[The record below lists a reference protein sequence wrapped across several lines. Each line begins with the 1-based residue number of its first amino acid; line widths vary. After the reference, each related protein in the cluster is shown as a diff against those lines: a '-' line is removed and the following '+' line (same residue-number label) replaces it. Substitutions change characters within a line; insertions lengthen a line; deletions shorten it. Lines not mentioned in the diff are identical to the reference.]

1 MDSFLK
7 ETAQTLL
14 QSKGDLKGVKV
25 ILPNRRAGLFF
36 IKYLSHLVDRPLWMP
51 EVITI
56 EDLFYQLA
64 EKRPADKLTLIYE
77 LYRVFQAL
85 TDRQE
90 SFDRFFFWGEMI
102 LKDFNDL
109 DQFMV
114 NPEKLFTNLKE
125 QKVLE
130 SDWSFL
136 SPEQVKLIREFWASF
151 EGRDRAHQ
159 EKFLRFWD
167 MLYPLYTGFNAS
179 LESLGLAY
187 GGKIYRDVATDLE
200 ALTPMEEQLVFVGFN
215 AFTTTE
221 EKLIKYLV
229 THFGAKIFW
238 DLDTYYLD
246 RPEQEAGLFFRQY
259 RKDPILG
266 PTFPEHIPNHLQQHK
281 AKINTYNVPLKINQ
295 ANLVAGL
302 LEQVKGDEDWE
313 ETVVILPEE
322 QLLFPL
328 LNVLPDK
335 INRVNV
341 TMGYPVRQTPVYTFL
356 EAVLE
361 LQRYSKMED
370 GELQFYHKPVK
381 DLLSN
386 VFLTEIAPEFTQQV
400 YDDLLRTNAIYF
412 PAKDLRK
419 GGEVFSLVFQLYTA
433 ETIMEQLL
441 ELIRTLAAPL
451 EEKSMERTYLYQC
464 FKQMNRLKEVFDKEI
479 KEEVSVGF
487 FTKLFRQVF
496 AESRLPFQG
505 EPLEGIQLMGVLET
519 RNLDFKRV
527 IICSMNEGSF
537 PPSKSMDSLVPF
549 NLRQAFGMP
558 VQEQNDAIY
567 AYTFYRLLHRAE
579 EVHLI
584 YSTAGSQGQV
594 GEKSRYIHQLQIEME
609 HSGIQKEDT
618 LVHVPVNLTKAN
630 PILIQKSPSILRVL
644 QRYTDSPGDGQ
655 TATSFSPSALNMYL
669 DCRLKFFLTY
679 IAAVEVPDEVQE
691 AVDPAI
697 FGNLVHQSLEN
708 LYTGFIARKG
718 RNWVEASDIEGLMD
732 YISPAVEKAIRTQY
746 FLDED
751 AGLKLTGQLTIARD
765 VLQKY
770 LAGVLEQDRYTTPFE
785 IISLE
790 GNKKYSTQLPVAT
803 RSGVRGV
810 SLSGII
816 DRVDR
821 VGATIRL
828 IDYKS
833 GNDKKDFK
841 GISSLF
847 DREDKSRNK
856 AVMQTL
862 FYGLLYEARHPDNKS
877 PLKPALYSL
886 RDIFQEPFSPYLQEV
901 LGPGKKQEVHDFA
914 DYRDD
919 FVGQLTQLLEEIVN
933 PGQNFDQTD
942 DLEKCRLCPFSEICS
957 R

>member
-14 QSKGDLKGVKV
+14 QSKRDLKGVKV

-36 IKYLSHLVDRPLWMP
+36 IKYLSQLVDKPLWMP

-64 EKRPADKLTLIYE
+64 DKKPADKLTLIYE

-109 DQFMV
+109 DQFLV

-151 EGRDRAHQ
+151 EGRDHAHQ

-179 LESLGLAY
+179 IESLGLAY
-187 GGKIYRDVATDLE
+187 GGKIYREVVAGLE
-200 ALTPMEEQLVFVGFN
+200 TVTPMREQLIFVGFN

-221 EKLIKYLV
+221 EKLIKHLV
-229 THFGAKIFW
+229 NHSGAEIFW
-238 DLDTYYLD
+238 DMDTYYLD
-246 RPEQEAGLFFRQY
+246 RSEQEAGLFFRQY

-266 PTFPEHIPNHLQQHK
+266 ATFPESIPNHLQQHK
-281 AKINTYNVPLKINQ
+281 ASIKTYNVPLKINQ

-302 LEQVKGDEDWE
+302 LEQVKGEEDWE

-328 LNVLPDK
+328 LNVLPEK

-361 LQRYSKMED
+361 LQRYAKVED
-370 GELQFYHKPVK
+370 GELHFYHKPVK

-386 VFLTEIAPEFTQQV
+386 VFLTEIAPEFTQRI
-400 YDDLLRTNAIYF
+400 YDDLVRTNAIYY
-412 PAKDLRK
+412 PAKDLRE
-419 GGEVFSLVFQLYTA
+419 GGKVFALVFQLYTA

-451 EEKSMERTYLYQC
+451 EEKSMERTYLFQC

-505 EPLEGIQLMGVLET
+505 EPLEGLQVMGVLET

-609 HSGIQKEDT
+609 HIGIQKEDT
-618 LVHVPVNLTKAN
+618 LVHVPVNLTEAS
-630 PILIQKSPSILRVL
+630 PILIEKTPSILRIL
-644 QRYTDSPGDGQ
+644 NRYTDSPGKGQ

-718 RNWVEASDIEGLMD
+718 RNWVDASDIEGLMD
-732 YISPAVEKAIRTQY
+732 YISPAVEKAIRSQY
-746 FLDED
+746 FLEED

-770 LAGVLEQDRYTTPFE
+770 LAGVLEQDRHTTPFE

-790 GNKKYSTQLPVAT
+790 GNKKYSTQLPVTT
-803 RSGVRGV
+803 RSGVRKI

-821 VGATIRL
+821 VGRTIRL

-833 GNDKKDFK
+833 GNDKKNFK
-841 GISSLF
+841 GIPSLF

-856 AVMQTL
+856 AAMQTL
-862 FYGLLYEARHPDNKS
+862 FYGLLYEARHPENKS
-877 PLKPALYSL
+877 PLKPAIFSL
-886 RDIFQEPFSPYLQEV
+886 RDIFREAFSPYLQEV
-901 LGPGKKQEVHDFA
+901 PERGKKQEVHDFK

-919 FVGQLTQLLEEIVN
+919 FVGELTRLLEEVVD
-933 PGQNFDQTD
+933 PDQNFDQTD

>member
-7 ETAQTLL
+7 ETAKTLL

-36 IKYLSHLVDRPLWMP
+36 VKYLSQMADKPLWMP

-56 EDLFYQLA
+56 EDLFYQFA
-64 EKRPADKLTLIYE
+64 EKKPADKLTLIYE
-77 LYRVFQAL
+77 LYRVYQAL
-85 TDRQE
+85 TEREE

-109 DQFMV
+109 DQFLV

-159 EKFLRFWD
+159 EKFLKFWD
-167 MLYPLYTGFNAS
+167 ILYPLYTGFNAAI
-179 LESLGLAY
+179 ESLGMAY
-187 GGKIYRDVATDLE
+187 GGKIYRDVATGLE
-200 ALTPMEEQLVFVGFN
+200 TLKPIEEQLVFVGFN

-221 EKLIKYLV
+221 ERLIKHLV
-229 THFGAKIFW
+229 NHFGAEIFW
-238 DLDTYYLD
+238 DLDTYYLNQ
-246 RPEQEAGLFFRQY
+246 PEQEAGLFFRSYQ
-259 RKDPILG
+259 KDPILG
-266 PTFPEHIPNHLQQHK
+266 PTFPERIPNFLQQHK
-281 AKINTYNVPLKINQ
+281 AMIKTYNVPLKINQ

-302 LEQVKGDEDWE
+302 LEQVKGEENWE

-328 LNVLPDK
+328 LNVLPEK

-361 LQRYSKMED
+361 LQRYAKMED
-370 GELQFYHKPVK
+370 GELLFYHKPVK

-386 VFLTEIAPEFTQQV
+386 VFLTEMAPEFSKQV
-400 YDDLLRTNAIYF
+400 HDELLRTNAIYF
-412 PAKDLRK
+412 PAGKLRE
-419 GGEVFSLVFQLYTA
+419 GGEVFALVFQLYTA
-433 ETIMEQLL
+433 ETIMDYLL
-441 ELIRTLAAPL
+441 ELIRALAAPL

-464 FKQMNRLKEVFDKEI
+464 FKQMNRLKAVFDQEI
-479 KEEVSVGF
+479 KEAVSVGF
-487 FTKLFRQVF
+487 FTRLFRQVF

-505 EPLEGIQLMGVLET
+505 EPLEGLQLMGVLET

-609 HSGIQKEDT
+609 HSGIQKDDT
-618 LVHVPVNLTKAN
+618 LVHVPVNLTQAK
-630 PILIQKSPSILRVL
+630 PIQIQKSPSILRVL
-644 QRYTDSPGDGQ
+644 ERYTDSPGEGQ
-655 TATSFSPSALNMYL
+655 TATSFSPSAINMYL

-708 LYTGFIARKG
+708 LYAGFIARKG
-718 RNWVEASDIEGLMD
+718 RNWVEASDIDGLMD
-732 YISPAVEKAIRTQY
+732 YISPAVEKAIRAQY

-751 AGLKLTGQLTIARD
+751 ATLKLTGQLTIARD

-770 LAGVLEQDRYTTPFE
+770 LAGVLEQDRLTTPFE

-790 GNKKYSTQLPVAT
+790 GNKKYATQLPVTT
-803 RSGVRGV
+803 RSGVRRV

-821 VGATIRL
+821 VGTTIRL

-841 GISSLF
+841 GIPGLF
-847 DREDKSRNK
+847 DREDKSRNR
-856 AVMQTL
+856 AAMQTL
-862 FYGLLYEARHPDNKS
+862 FYGLLYEARHPENKS
-877 PLKPALYSL
+877 PLKPALFSL
-886 RDIFQEPFSPYLQEV
+886 RDVFKEDFSPYLREV
-901 LGPGKKQEVHDFA
+901 LGPGKRQEVNDFA
-914 DYRDD
+914 DYRED
-919 FVGQLTQLLEEIVN
+919 FVGELTRILEEIIN
-933 PGQNFDQTD
+933 PGQDFDQTD

>member
-7 ETAQTLL
+7 ETAKTLL
-14 QSKGDLKGVKV
+14 HSKSDLKGVTV
-25 ILPNRRAGLFF
+25 VLPNRRAGLFF
-36 IKYLSHLVDRPLWMP
+36 VKYLSQMVDKPLWMP
-51 EVITI
+51 DVITI

-64 EKRPADKLTLIYE
+64 GKRPADRLTLIYE

-85 TDRQE
+85 SDREE

-109 DQFMV
+109 DQFLV

-136 SPEQVKLIREFWASF
+136 SPEQVNLIREFWASF
-151 EGRDRAHQ
+151 EGRDRVHQ

-167 MLYPLYTGFNAS
+167 LLYPLYKGFNAS
-179 LESLGLAY
+179 IDSMGMAY
-187 GGKIYRDVATDLE
+187 GGKIYREVVSGLKTLPSPE
-200 ALTPMEEQLVFVGFN
+200 AQLVFVGFN
-215 AFTTTE
+215 AFTATE

-229 THFGAKIFW
+229 KHFNAEIFW
-238 DLDTYYLD
+238 DLDAYYLEQS
-246 RPEQEAGLFFRQY
+246 EQEAGLFFRKY

-266 PTFPEHIPNHLQQHK
+266 PTFPKNIPNHLRQHK
-281 AKINTYNVPLKINQ
+281 ATIETYNVPLKINQ

-302 LEQVKGDEDWE
+302 LENVKGSEDWE

-328 LNVLPDK
+328 LNVLPEK
-335 INRVNV
+335 IKRVNV

-370 GELQFYHKPVK
+370 GALHFYHKPLK

-386 VFLTEIAPEFTQQV
+386 VFLTEIAPDFTARV
-400 YDDLLRTNAIYF
+400 HEDLLRTNAIYY
-412 PAKDLRK
+412 PAKELWE
-419 GGEVFSLVFQLYTA
+419 GGKVFSLVFQLFTA
-433 ETIMEQLL
+433 ETIMGELL

-451 EEKSMERTYLYQC
+451 DEKSMERTYLYQC
-464 FKQMNRLKEVFDKEI
+464 FKQLNRLKEVFDNEI
-479 KEEVSVGF
+479 KEAVSVGF

-537 PPSKSMDSLVPF
+537 PPSKTMDSLVPF

-558 VQEQNDAIY
+558 VQEQNDSIY

-594 GEKSRYIHQLQIEME
+594 GEKSRYIHQLQIEMQ
-609 HSGIQKEDT
+609 HSGMQEEDT
-618 LVHVPVNLTKAN
+618 LVHVPVNLTKAR
-630 PILIQKSPSILRVL
+630 PILIQKSPSILRIL
-644 QRYTDSPGDGQ
+644 ERYTDSPGAGE
-655 TATSFSPSALNMYL
+655 TTTSFSPSALNIYL

-679 IAAVEVPDEVQE
+679 IAAVAVPDEVQE

-718 RNWVEASDIEGLMD
+718 RNLVEASDIDGLMNF
-732 YISPAVEKAIRTQY
+732 ISPAVEKAIRTQY
-746 FLDED
+746 FLEED

-770 LAGVLEQDRYTTPFE
+770 LEGVLGQDRRTTPFE

-790 GNKKYSTQLPVAT
+790 GNKKYAAELAVNTP
-803 RSGVRGV
+803 SGVRKI

-816 DRVDR
+816 DRVDS
-821 VGATIRL
+821 VGSTIRL

-841 GISSLF
+841 GIPSLF

-862 FYGLLYEARHPDNKS
+862 FYGLLYEARHPENNS
-877 PLKPALYSL
+877 PLKPALFSL
-886 RDIFQEPFSPYLQEV
+886 RDVFQDDFSPYLQEV
-901 LGPGKKQEVHDFA
+901 QGPGQKREVHDFA
-914 DYRDD
+914 DYREE
-919 FVGQLTQLLEEIVN
+919 FVGELSRVLEEIVD
-933 PGQNFDQTD
+933 PGQSFDQTD

>member
-7 ETAQTLL
+7 ETAKALL

-36 IKYLSHLVDRPLWMP
+36 IKHLSQMADKPLWMP

-64 EKRPADKLTLIYE
+64 GKKPADKLTLIYE
-77 LYRVFQAL
+77 LYRVYQAL
-85 TDRQE
+85 TERKE

-109 DQFMV
+109 DQFLV

-159 EKFLRFWD
+159 EKFLKFWD
-167 MLYPLYTGFNAS
+167 ILYPLYTGFNAS
-179 LESLGLAY
+179 IDSLGLAY
-187 GGKIYRDVATDLE
+187 GGKIYRDVVTGLE
-200 ALTPMEEQLVFVGFN
+200 TLKPMEEQLIFVGFN

-221 EKLIKYLV
+221 ERLIKHLV
-229 THFGAKIFW
+229 NHFGADIFW
-238 DLDTYYLD
+238 DLDSYYLNQ
-246 RPEQEAGLFFRQY
+246 PEQEAGLFFRSYQ
-259 RKDPILG
+259 KDPILG
-266 PTFPEHIPNHLQQHK
+266 PTFPERIPNYLQQHK
-281 AKINTYNVPLKINQ
+281 AMIKTYNVPLKINQ

-302 LEQVKGDEDWE
+302 LEQVKGKENWE

-328 LNVLPDK
+328 LNVLPEK
-335 INRVNV
+335 IDRVNV

-361 LQRYSKMED
+361 LQRYAKMED
-370 GELQFYHKPVK
+370 GELLFYHKPVK

-386 VFLTEIAPEFTQQV
+386 VFLTEMAPDFSKQV
-400 YDDLLRTNAIYF
+400 HDELLRTNAIYF
-412 PAKDLRK
+412 PAEKLRE
-419 GGEVFSLVFQLYTA
+419 GGEVFGLVFQLYTA
-433 ETIMEQLL
+433 ETIMDHLL
-441 ELIRTLAAPL
+441 ELIRTLATPL

-464 FKQMNRLKEVFDKEI
+464 FKQMNRLKAVFDQEI
-479 KEEVSVGF
+479 KEAVSVGF
-487 FTKLFRQVF
+487 FTRLFRQVF

-505 EPLEGIQLMGVLET
+505 EPLEGLQLMGVLET

-618 LVHVPVNLTKAN
+618 LVHVPVDLTQAN
-630 PILIQKSPSILRVL
+630 PIQIQKSPSILRVL
-644 QRYTDSPGDGQ
+644 ERYTDSPGDGQ

-679 IAAVEVPDEVQE
+679 IAAVDVPDEVQE

-718 RNWVEASDIEGLMD
+718 RNLVEASDIEGSMD
-732 YISPAVEKAIRTQY
+732 YISPAVEKAIRAQY

-751 AGLKLTGQLTIARD
+751 AKLKLTGQLTLARD

-770 LAGVLEQDRYTTPFE
+770 LEGVLEQDRHTSPFE

-790 GNKKYSTQLPVAT
+790 GNKKYSTQLQVTT
-803 RSGVRGV
+803 RSGVRRV

-821 VGATIRL
+821 VGTTIRL

-841 GISSLF
+841 GIPGLF
-847 DREDKSRNK
+847 DREDKTRNK

-862 FYGLLYEARHPDNKS
+862 FYGLLYEARHPENKS
-877 PLKPALYSL
+877 PLKPALFSL
-886 RDIFQEPFSPYLQEV
+886 RDVFKEDFSPYLREV
-901 LGPGKKQEVHDFA
+901 LGPGQKQEVNDFA
-914 DYRDD
+914 DYRED
-919 FVGQLTQLLEEIVN
+919 FVGELTRILEEIIN
-933 PGQNFDQTD
+933 PGQDFDQTD